1 MNLPLS
7 RRTVL
12 RGLGTAIALPLL
24 DGMLPSPLIGTAR
37 AAEATAK
44 PPVRMAFLYVANGIH
59 MQDWIPDQEGSDFLL
74 KRTMEPLCPYKDD
87 LLVLSGL
94 GLDGAY
100 AHGDGG
106 GDHARSVAAYLTGA
120 HPRKTDGAN
129 IKNGVSV
136 DQVAAQKIG
145 KATRFPSLEL
155 GCEPSASSGNCDSGY
170 SCSYT
175 SNISWRTPET
185 PVPKEVNP
193 RAVFDR
199 LFSSGDASEDGKA
212 KYQRDQ
218 RRKSVLD
225 FALADAKSIQQR
237 LGAADQRKL
246 DEYLYSIREVE
257 RRITG
262 GDKLDG
268 LEEGAPDFPR
278 PLGAPAD
285 FAEHLRLMFDLMVL
299 AMQTDSTRILTF
311 MYTNDSSNRSYP
323 VIDVRDGHH
332 DLSHHGGNDEKQ
344 AKIAKIN
351 LYHMQ
356 QFAYFVHRLK
366 SIPEGEGSLLDNCM
380 VMYGSGIAD
389 GNSHAHHDLPIILLG
404 RGGGTIQPGRH
415 LRYSS
420 KTPLTNL
427 YLSMLDRMGAP
438 TDQLG
443 DSTGRLEGLEG

>member
-24 DGMLPSPLIGTAR
+24 DGMLPSPLAR
-37 AAEATAK
+37 LGHAAETPK

-59 MQDWIPDQEGSDFLL
+59 MQDWIPDQEGPDFVL
-74 KRTMEPLCPYKDD
+74 KPTMTPLCPYMDD

-129 IKNGVSV
+129 ISNGVSV
-136 DQVAAQKIG
+136 DQVAAEKIG
-145 KATRFPSLEL
+145 KVTRFPSLEL

-175 SNISWRTPET
+175 SNISWRTPKT

-199 LFSSGDASEDGKA
+199 LFGSGDTSEEGKA

-225 FALADAKSIQQR
+225 FALEDARGIQKR

-257 RRITG
+257 RRISG

-268 LEEGAPDFPR
+268 QEEGAPDFPR

-285 FAEHLRLMFDLMVL
+285 YAEHLRLMFDLMTL
-299 AMQTDSTRILTF
+299 ALQTDSTRILTF
-311 MYTNDSSNRSYP
+311 MYTNDSSTRSYP
-323 VIDVRDGHH
+323 VIGVRDGHH
-332 DLSHHGGNDEKQ
+332 DLSHHGGNEEKQ
-344 AKIAKIN
+344 EKIAKIN

-356 QFAYFVHRLK
+356 QFVYFVDRLK
-366 SIPEGEGSLLDNCM
+366 NVQEGEGSLLDNCM

-389 GNSHAHHDLPIILLG
+389 GNAHAHHDLPIILLG

-415 LRYSS
+415 IRYPRR
-420 KTPLTNL
+420 TPLTNL
-427 YLSMLDRMGAP
+427 YLSMLERMGAP
-438 TDQLG
+438 TDTLG
-443 DSTGRLEGLEG
+443 DSTGKLEGLGG

>member
-24 DGMLPSPLIGTAR
+24 DGMLPSPLARLGR
-37 AAEATAK
+37 AAEAPK

-59 MQDWIPDQEGSDFLL
+59 MQDWIPDEEGPNFVL
-74 KRTMEPLCPYKDD
+74 KPTMTPLCPYMDD

-129 IKNGVSV
+129 IMNGVSV
-136 DQVAAQKIG
+136 DQVAAEKIG
-145 KATRFPSLEL
+145 QATRFPSLEL

-175 SNISWRTPET
+175 SNISWRTPQT

-199 LFSSGDASEDGKA
+199 LFGSGDESDEGKA

-218 RRKSVLD
+218 RRKSVID
-225 FALADAKSIQQR
+225 FALEDARGLAKR
-237 LGAADQRKL
+237 LGAADQRKM

-262 GDKLDG
+262 GDKL
-268 LEEGAPDFPR
+268 EETEDGAPDFPR
-278 PLGAPAD
+278 PLGAPRE
-285 FAEHLRLMFDLMVL
+285 FAEHLRLMFDLMTL
-299 AMQTDSTRILTF
+299 ALQTDSTRILTF

-332 DLSHHGGNDEKQ
+332 DLSHHGGNEEKQ
-344 AKIAKIN
+344 EKIAKIN

-356 QFAYFVHRLK
+356 QFAYFVERLK
-366 SIPEGEGSLLDNCM
+366 NVREGEGSLLDNCM

-389 GNSHAHHDLPIILLG
+389 GNAHAHHDLPIILLG
-404 RGGGTIQPGRH
+404 RGGGTIEPGRH
-415 LRYSS
+415 IRYPR

-438 TDQLG
+438 TDKLG